1 MMKNRELLKSAV
13 IKLFAGVVLLGAL
26 LFVPAGSLNWPE
38 AWWFMG
44 LLFVP
49 MLVAGFALLWK
60 NPALLERRLRN
71 RETEPVQRRVVAL
84 SGLMFVSAFVVAGLN
99 WRFRWIVMPRWTE
112 VVAAAVFLVGYLMY
126 AEVMRENEY
135 LSRTVEVAEGQRVVD
150 TGLYGVV
157 RHPMYAATLL
167 MFLSMPLVLGSPISL
182 AIMLAYPVL
191 IAGRIRNEEEVLM
204 RELPGYAEYTRKVK
218 YRLVPGI
225 W

>member
-1 MMKNRELLKSAV
+1 MKNRELLKSAF
-13 IKLFAGVVLLGAL
+13 IKLFAGVVLLGTL

-112 VVAAAVFLVGYLMY
+112 IVAAAVFLAGYLMY

-167 MFLSMPLVLGSPISL
+167 MFLSMPLVLGSPVSL
-182 AIMLAYPVL
+182 AIMLAYPAL
-191 IAGRIRNEEEVLM
+191 IAGRIRNEEEVLT

-218 YRLVPGI
+218 YRLLPGI

>member
-1 MMKNRELLKSAV
+1 MMNRELLKSAV
-13 IKLFAGVVLLGAL
+13 IKLFAGAVLLGAL
-26 LFVPAGSLNWPE
+26 LLVPAGSLNWPE
-38 AWWFMG
+38 AWWFLG

-49 MLVAGFALLWK
+49 MLVAGLVLLWK
-60 NPALLERRLRN
+60 NPALLERRLRS
-71 RETEPVQRRVVAL
+71 REAEPVQRRVVAL
-84 SGLMFVSAFVVAGLN
+84 SGLMFASAFVVAGLN
-99 WRFRWIVMPRWTE
+99 WRFRWIVMPRWIE
-112 VVAAAVFLVGYLMY
+112 VTAAALFLAGYLMY

-167 MFLSMPLVLGSPISL
+167 MFLSMPLVLGSPVSL
-182 AIMLAYPVL
+182 VIMLAYPAL
-191 IAGRIRNEEEVLM
+191 IAGRIRNEEEVLT

-218 YRLVPGI
+218 YRLLPGV